1 MIHFA
6 HPELLILLL
15 LLPPL
20 AFLRGRKGRATSVR
34 FSSTE
39 VLREISGVKHAS
51 SGAARMSLRLLTM
64 ACIVVAMARPQ
75 IVSGYT
81 QVEASGIDVMLGLDI
96 SSSMEALDFTLD
108 GREANRLQVVKSV
121 VEKFIQERP
130 NDRIGVVAFAGRP
143 YLASPLT
150 LDHDWLLDRLEKTK
164 IGSVEDGTA
173 LGSALAAA
181 SARLDKQP
189 AKSKIV
195 ILLTDGMNNAGK
207 ISPEVAAHAAKAL
220 GIKVYTV
227 GAGTRGEAPV
237 PVADSW
243 GRKRVVMAKVDIDE
257 ETLREIAQVTGGAY
271 YRATDTGSL
280 SRIYD
285 EINRLERTTHI
296 VRKFENVT
304 EVFPWAA
311 WSAIVLIALELF
323 VVHGWYR
330 RVP

>member
-20 AFLRGRKGRATSVR
+20 AFLRGRKGVATSVR

-39 VLREISGVKHAS
+39 VLREIGAVKNAS
-51 SGAARMSLRLLTM
+51 SGKVRTSLRLLTM
-64 ACIVVAMARPQ
+64 ACIVIAMARPQ
-75 IVSGYT
+75 IVNGYT
-81 QVEASGIDVMLGLDI
+81 QVEASGIDVMLGIDI
-96 SSSMEALDFTLD
+96 STSMESLDFTLN
-108 GREANRLQVVKSV
+108 GEEASRIQVVKSV

-150 LDHDWLLDRLEKTK
+150 LDHDWLLGRLEKTK
-164 IGSVEDGTA
+164 IGAVEDGTA
-173 LGSALAAA
+173 IGSAVAAA
-181 SARLDKQP
+181 SARLEKQP
-189 AKSKIV
+189 AKSKII

-207 ISPEVAAHAAKAL
+207 ISPDVAAHAAKAL

-227 GAGTRGEAPV
+227 GAGSRGEAPV
-237 PVADSW
+237 PMVDAW
-243 GRKRVVMAKVDIDE
+243 GRKRIVMAKVDIDE
-257 ETLREIAQVTGGAY
+257 DTLKEIAQVTGGIY
-271 YRATDTGSL
+271 FRATDTDSL

-285 EINRLERTTHI
+285 EINRLEKTTH
-296 VRKFENVT
+296 VVHKFENVT
-304 EVFPWAA
+304 EIFPWFA
-311 WSAIVLIALELF
+311 WAAIVVMALELF

-330 RVP
+330 KVP